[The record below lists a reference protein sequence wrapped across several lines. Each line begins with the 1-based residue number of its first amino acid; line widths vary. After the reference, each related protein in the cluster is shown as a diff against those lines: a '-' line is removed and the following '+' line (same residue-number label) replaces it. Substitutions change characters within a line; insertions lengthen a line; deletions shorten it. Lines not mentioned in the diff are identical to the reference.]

1 MHSIAAVAWAAVAI
15 LVALI
20 ARMEHH
26 HSREASP
33 HWVRVVL
40 WAFVGMA
47 GFEAV
52 LNAVMVK

>member
-1 MHSIAAVAWAAVAI
+1 MHSIAAIAWAAVAL
-15 LVALI
+15 LVVLI

-33 HWVRVVL
+33 GWVRVAL

-47 GFEAV
+47 AVEAV
-52 LNAVMVK
+52 LNAGMLQ

>member
-1 MHSIAAVAWAAVAI
+1 MHSIAAVAWAAVGI

-33 HWVRVVL
+33 I
-40 WAFVGMA
+40 G
-47 GFEAV
+47 
-52 LNAVMVK
+52 